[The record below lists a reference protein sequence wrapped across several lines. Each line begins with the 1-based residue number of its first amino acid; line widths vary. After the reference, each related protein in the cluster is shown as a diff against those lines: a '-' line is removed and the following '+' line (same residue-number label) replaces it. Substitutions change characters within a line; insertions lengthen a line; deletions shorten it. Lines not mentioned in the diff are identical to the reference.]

1 MFSSIEASTSQ
12 WESSVFVSPI
22 KAPALMIL
30 DEYGPEGR
38 RRFSSSAV
46 LNGMALAH
54 HLPKFEFEGLSVF
67 LNHLYQER

>member
-1 MFSSIEASTSQ
+1 
-12 WESSVFVSPI
+12 
-22 KAPALMIL
+22 MIL